1 MFFKLLLYSS
11 RGVFMYQILVWK
23 LQISIN
29 KTANL
34 TFYSTVQTPSGK
46 VYSNLSVLNR
56 NRWCAPCCKSS
67 VFTRWILISDFLHFI
82 AWLALTTWEGFFF
95 FKPRKETVDL
105 ATLSFFL
112 LLCYLSERF
121 ISVWHPK
128 RCPPSL
134 TLITLWTSY
143 LEFQPTKGNNWNQ
156 LQIFYLVN
164 LSWSKQ
170 ASKLAMKLLV
180 NQLSSYFWAS
190 WKCLQFL
197 KSGHNTFVKTF
208 ETADLHSFTQTPLPS

>member
-1 MFFKLLLYSS
+1 MCTLL
-11 RGVFMYQILVWK
+11 QILCIYK
-23 LQISIN
+23 MNFDIRLSSLHC
-29 KTANL
+29 L
-34 TFYSTVQTPSGK
+34 TSFDYM
-46 VYSNLSVLNR
+46 R
-56 NRWCAPCCKSS
+56 
-67 VFTRWILISDFLHFI
+67 
-82 AWLALTTWEGFFF
+82 GFFF

-164 LSWSKQ
+164 LSCSKQ